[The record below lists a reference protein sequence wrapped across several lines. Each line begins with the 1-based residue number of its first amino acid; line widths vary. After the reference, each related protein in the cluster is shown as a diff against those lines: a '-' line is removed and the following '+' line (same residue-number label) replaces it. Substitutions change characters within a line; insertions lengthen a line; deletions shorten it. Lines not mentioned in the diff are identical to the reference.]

1 MRNSQ
6 LMIVVQ
12 EKFRS
17 LAVGVRKTLRQHA
30 QFDHDA
36 RYWQRCRIILNL
48 VRGRRPCDIQLH
60 LGCSCS
66 SISRVVRAFIGD
78 GPDGLLD
85 GRVANG
91 LRKIN
96 EAEEEFLLDCAA
108 KSPATFGYERPTW
121 TLEVFAL
128 VLKKVKRVV
137 VSISTLSRTLG
148 NLRVRPKRPRPFVQC
163 PWKRRRKTRRLNELQ
178 KLIDTSPE
186 GEVTLYVDEVD
197 IHLNPKIG
205 YDWMPCGLQ
214 KSVLT
219 PGKNKKHYL
228 AGALDAHTGE
238 VTFVESD
245 YKDSQ
250 LFIDQL
256 WTLVERDYPDAKH
269 IHLILDNYCI
279 HSSGVTQLA
288 VNALADRMTLHFLPP
303 YCPNHNRIERVWKDL
318 HAEVTRN
325 HTCSSMDELMANVR
339 RYIANRNCRLELA
352 S

>member
-1 MRNSQ
+1 MRYSQ
-6 LMIVVQ
+6 LMTVVQ
-12 EKFRS
+12 KKFRS
-17 LAVGVRKTLRQHA
+17 LSGGVRKLLRQHA

-60 LGCSCS
+60 LGCSSS
-66 SISRVVRAFIGD
+66 SISRVVRAFIDD

-85 GRVANG
+85 GRITNG
-91 LRKIN
+91 IRKIT

-108 KSPATFGYERPTW
+108 KSPAEFACDRPTW

-128 VLKKVKRVV
+128 VLKKAKGIVA
-137 VSISTLSRTLG
+137 STSTLSRTLG
-148 NLRVRPKRPRPFVQC
+148 RLRVRPKRPRPFVLC
-163 PWKRRRKTRRLNELQ
+163 PWKNRRKTRRLNELR
-178 KLIDTSPE
+178 KRIDTLPE
-186 GEVTLYVDEVD
+186 GEVALYVDEVD

-205 YDWMPCGLQ
+205 YDWMPCGVQ

-228 AGALDAHTGE
+228 AGALNAHTAE

-256 WTLVERDYPDAKH
+256 WTLVERDYPDAAH

-279 HSSGVTQLA
+279 HSSGITQLA
-288 VNALADRMTLHFLPP
+288 VDALADRVTLHFLPP

-325 HTCSSMDELMANVR
+325 HACKSMDALMTNVR
-339 RYIANRNCRLELA
+339 NYINKRNRSLQPVT
-352 S
+352 